1 MQEKTQ
7 NLKMLFATTLFTEKR
22 SFETGERELFLTIE
36 NSIEERME
44 MLEQLLQYQRVV
56 SNSNSEK

>member
-22 SFETGERELFLTIE
+22 SFETGERELLLTIE
-36 NSIEERME
+36 NSVEERME

>member
-36 NSIEERME
+36 NSVEERME